1 MSGRAT
7 RVAIVNPNTTRSM
20 TDAVLESAAPAARH
34 GTELIG
40 VTPASGVPCVESHI
54 DEVHGAMSVLVEVER
69 LEASVG
75 RPDAYVIACFG
86 DTGVAAAREAAAG
99 PVVGM
104 TEAALMTAAL
114 IAHRFSIITMPR
126 RTIAQSDRV
135 VRDIGLGHRCT
146 VRAVDEPVA
155 EIESGSLHLLDLFVA
170 EGRRALADDAAE
182 AIILGCAG
190 LADLVAPLREALG
203 VPVIEGV
210 AAATAFAE
218 GLIAQG
224 LGKPRTGAGVREPA
238 RAGTGTGVATVAK
251 IEVETDTRIGASS

>member
-1 MSGRAT
+1 MSMGAT

-20 TDAVLESAAPAARH
+20 TDAVLESAAPVARR

-40 VTPASGVPCVESHI
+40 VTPSNGVASVESHI

-69 LEASVG
+69 LEASAA

-104 TEAALMTAAL
+104 TEAALMTATL

-135 VRDIGLGHRCT
+135 VRAIGLAHRCT

-155 EIESGSLHLLDLFVA
+155 EIEGGSLHLLDLFVA
-170 EGRRALADDAAE
+170 EGRRALAEDAAE

-190 LADLVAPLREALG
+190 LADLVGPLQEALG

-210 AAATAFAE
+210 AAATAIAE

-224 LGKPRTGAGVREPA
+224 LGNPHAGAGSRKPNRTSREIA
-238 RAGTGTGVATVAK
+238 AGTEAGTSA
-251 IEVETDTRIGASS
+251 